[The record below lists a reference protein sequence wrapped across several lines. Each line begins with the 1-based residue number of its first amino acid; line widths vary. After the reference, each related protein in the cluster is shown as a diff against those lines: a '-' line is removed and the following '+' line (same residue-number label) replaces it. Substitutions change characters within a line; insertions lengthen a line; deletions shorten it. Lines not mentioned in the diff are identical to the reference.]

1 MNPPESIMVLR
12 LVLAALLGGAVGWER
27 ERHNR
32 PAGLRTHMLVCVG
45 SALVT
50 LVSQS
55 YTGPNSDPA
64 RISAQIVTGIGFLG
78 AGTIIRVRDS
88 NIIRGLTTAA
98 SLWTVA
104 AIGMAVGRG
113 GPMYPVAVA
122 TTVIVLLVLT
132 TLDWFEHHWIAKLHY
147 RRLAIGYQTGAERE
161 SDLLGALREL
171 GIEVFA
177 VSRGSNPDG
186 LSVLT
191 ADIRMPPG
199 MQFQAVEQKLLRFE
213 WLSRLSWE

>member
-1 MNPPESIMVLR
+1 MNPSETAMILR
-12 LVLAALLGGAVGWER
+12 LVLAALLGGVVGWER

-45 SALVT
+45 AALVT

-55 YTGPNSDPA
+55 YAGPNSDPA

-78 AGTIIRVRDS
+78 AGTIIRVRES

-132 TLDWFEHHWIAKLHY
+132 TLDWFEHRWIAKLQY
-147 RRLAIGYQTGAERE
+147 RRLVIGYQAGSERE
-161 SDLLGALREL
+161 SELVSALRSL

-177 VSRGSNPDG
+177 VSRWSSPDG
-186 LSVLT
+186 LSVL
-191 ADIRMPPG
+191 
-199 MQFQAVEQKLLRFE
+199 AVEVRIPPAVPVHAVEHKLLGFE